1 MSATTKTAPPLRS
14 TTTRSAPR
22 PRRSVRRWLVAGT
35 AYIVAIIFLLPYLE
49 MIVMAGRP
57 NDELGDPT
65 IFPKH
70 FTFSNFTTLWSS
82 GGLGGSIGTSLEI
95 AAGATVVALLV
106 ALPAAYYTARH
117 RFRGRTVFLLLVLA
131 TQMFQP
137 AAMLVGLQR
146 EFINFGLAP
155 TLSLTVI
162 NAGFNLAFAVWIL
175 NAFFSS
181 IPVELEEAG
190 MVDGL
195 GKVGALL
202 RITLPLAAP
211 GIVTA
216 LIFTFIS
223 AWNEF
228 LVAADGRDQP
238 VHRGV
243 LRRLGASLRGRPGR
257 DRARDHLVHLHRA
270 ACRRRPD
277 GRSGQMKTRV
287 CSAAVVLPGAVGP
300 WCGWLGVGFP
310 LGSGERSDEC

>member
-1 MSATTKTAPPLRS
+1 ML
-14 TTTRSAPR
+14 
-22 PRRSVRRWLVAGT
+22 
-35 AYIVAIIFLLPYLE
+35 
-49 MIVMAGRP
+49 VMAGRP

-146 EFINFGLAP
+146 EFINFGLAS

-228 LVAADGRDQP
+228 LVALTLSLGEQTSQQP
-238 VHRGV
+238 LTVAINQYIGEYSVDWGHLFAAGLV
-243 LRRLGASLRGRPGR
+243 ATVPVIILFIFIERR
-257 DRARDHLVHLHRA
+257 
-270 ACRRRPD
+270 
-277 GRSGQMKTRV
+277 
-287 CSAAVVLPGAVGP
+287 VVGGLTAGAVK
-300 WCGWLGVGFP
+300 
-310 LGSGERSDEC
+310 

>member
-146 EFINFGLAP
+146 EFINFGLAS

-228 LVAADGRDQP
+228 LVALTLSLGEQTSQQP
-238 VHRGV
+238 LTVAINQYIGEYSVDWGHLFAAGLV
-243 LRRLGASLRGRPGR
+243 ATVPVIILFIFIERR
-257 DRARDHLVHLHRA
+257 
-270 ACRRRPD
+270 
-277 GRSGQMKTRV
+277 
-287 CSAAVVLPGAVGP
+287 VVGGLTAGAVK
-300 WCGWLGVGFP
+300 
-310 LGSGERSDEC
+310 